1 MTKESAMKKY
11 IFGMITVIFA
21 IPLLETLTE
30 LCQVAIEVPKGVLSR
45 CVIRINKDI
54 KELQEDHE
62 QVNTNCIGFAAPT
75 NGYEN
80 DDDEC

>member
-11 IFGMITVIFA
+11 IFGMITMIFA

-45 CVIRINKDI
+45 CVIKINKDI

-62 QVNTNCIGFAAPT
+62 QVNPMQFVFTAPT
-75 NGYEN
+75 NGYEY